1 MISVT
6 ASISRRDEV
15 FGRDSLHWLIW
26 DVKQHFA
33 RNRPWKYKAP
43 EIYYE
48 FEAEIE
54 VTKLRPGES
63 LSLAA

>member
-43 EIYYE
+43 EIYYD
-48 FEAEIE
+48 EAEIE
-54 VTKLRPGES
+54 LTKLRQDES